1 MTRAASFF
9 ALICISSFGQ
19 DPRFTGADQLVR
31 PENYREWIYVTSGLG
46 MTYGPTAPRVNGA
59 PMFDNIFVHPD
70 AYRAFKETGKWP
82 DKTIFVLEIRG
93 SESHGSINKDGNYQ
107 KDLVAVEAAVKDEK
121 RFPEK
126 WAYFGFGR
134 GGALTPTAT
143 AYPKGR
149 CFTCHQTNGA
159 SDNTF
164 LQFYPTLHE
173 VAKTKGTL
181 KPATN

>member
-1 MTRAASFF
+1 MRFSLTILLPLI
-9 ALICISSFGQ
+9 ALAQ
-19 DPRFTGADQLVR
+19 DPRFTADNRLMR

-46 MTYGPTAPRVNGA
+46 MTYGPTAQQVNGA
-59 PMFDNIFVHPD
+59 PLFDNIFVQPA

-82 DKTIFVLEIRG
+82 DGTIFVLEIRG
-93 SESHGSINKDGNYQ
+93 STSHGSINKGGSFQ
-107 KDLVAVEAAVKDEK
+107 QQLVAVEAAVKDEK

-134 GGALTPTAT
+134 GGDLAATAA

-164 LQFYPTLHE
+164 LQFYPTLYE
-173 VAKTKGTL
+173 IAEKKGTV
-181 KPATN
+181 KAAAAR